1 MTIAMPSAD
10 LDGYRSFC
18 RLFLVSDACG
28 HLGGA
33 VLLASSKSDA
43 MVPSVVSNTRLRAV
57 GWPFRFTLLVALA
70 VIGGGVPG

>member
-33 VLLASSKSDA
+33 VLLDSCGSDA
-43 MVPSVVSNTRLRAV
+43 KVPFLISNTRLCAV
-57 GWPFRFTLLVALA
+57 GWTFHYTLLVALA